1 MDVLAHIISRA
12 TVERIDVV
20 FKKYLSGSL
29 GMKLTGYYLN
39 KNQLPNLVSLRGNQ
53 ILVKLAILTHPAYA
67 LEGWDVGSSYHTQ
80 SPNLHRDGHFLE
92 PTLKDYSKFTRMLI
106 KDLSVDGEH
115 LLSKLKS
122 K

>member
-53 ILVKLAILTHPAYA
+53 ILGKLAILTHPADA
-67 LEGWDVGSSYHTQ
+67 LEG
-80 SPNLHRDGHFLE
+80 
-92 PTLKDYSKFTRMLI
+92 
-106 KDLSVDGEH
+106 
-115 LLSKLKS
+115 
-122 K
+122 